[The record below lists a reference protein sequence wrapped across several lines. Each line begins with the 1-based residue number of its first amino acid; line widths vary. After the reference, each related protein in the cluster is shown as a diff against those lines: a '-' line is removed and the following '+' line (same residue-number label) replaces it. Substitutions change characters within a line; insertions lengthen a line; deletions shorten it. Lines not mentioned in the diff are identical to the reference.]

1 MLIAMRQPTMIR
13 GISYAA
19 SAMVARARQQD
30 VTANN
35 MANAGTSGFKRQ
47 SLFLRRLTEASIPA
61 DKPWLQPYDSGLYTD
76 FSQGPIESTGNPFDL
91 AIEGEGFFKVITPN
105 GELYTRNGS
114 FTKSATG
121 ELVTSN
127 GYAVSSEG
135 GAITLPVGDMYVN
148 GTGEVSVNGE
158 IVGVIQIVRFKN
170 PQLLNAVGQTYYQ
183 TTEPPEPD
191 TTSRL
196 RQRYLERANL
206 DPVTEMVNMITSFR
220 YFETAQKAV
229 QIQDETLGRAV
240 NQIGKVQG

>member
-1 MLIAMRQPTMIR
+1 MIR

-47 SLFLRRLTEASIPA
+47 SLFLRRLNEASISA
-61 DKPWLQPYDSGLYTD
+61 DTPWLQPYHQGLYTD

-91 AIEGEGFFKVITPN
+91 AIEGEGFFVVTTPN

-114 FTKSATG
+114 FTRSTSG

-135 GAITLPVGDMYVN
+135 GAITLPQGDMYISE
-148 GTGEVSVNGE
+148 TGEVSVNGE
-158 IVGVIQIVRFKN
+158 TVGIIQIVGFKN
-170 PQLLNAVGQTYYQ
+170 LQLLKAVGHTYFQ
-183 TTEPPEPD
+183 SAEPSEPD

-196 RQRYLERANL
+196 RQGYLERANL
-206 DPVTEMVNMITSFR
+206 DPVTEMVNMISTFR